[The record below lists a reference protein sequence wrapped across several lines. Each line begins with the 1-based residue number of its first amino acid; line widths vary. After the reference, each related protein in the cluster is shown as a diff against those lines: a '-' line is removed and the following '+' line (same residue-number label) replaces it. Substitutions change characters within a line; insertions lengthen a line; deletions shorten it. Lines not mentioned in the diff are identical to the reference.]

1 MRQYRSYRSGFAAIG
16 PHCEFRR
23 QGTPQRCLCL
33 PERKEFD
40 PPRHPD
46 LKAGFGGVPERHLG
60 FETHLP
66 GVAPDHPERLGVQRR
81 RDLPVGIHLL
91 GAGCEI
97 ERKGTTLGTEPK
109 AFFPA
114 ERIESGFPHP

>member
-1 MRQYRSYRSGFAAIG
+1 MQKTLLCWGKSQPILPNHS
-16 PHCEFRR
+16 RR
-23 QGTPQRCLCL
+23 
-33 PERKEFD
+33 
-40 PPRHPD
+40 
-46 LKAGFGGVPERHLG
+46 VM
-60 FETHLP
+60 
-66 GVAPDHPERLGVQRR
+66 
-81 RDLPVGIHLL
+81 L